1 MLLFINQIAH
11 NLDFFFSTSN
21 FLVLSLCLAFK
32 REAAEQK
39 DKVKDDKEE
48 KKRLEAEKKEQKE
61 REKKEQEARK
71 KFKVSEKAWNSVE
84 LAITPRRSRP
94 TFGDMLVHVP
104 AERKMKQSIPLLVV
118 YATYMKQVQA
128 AD

>member
-1 MLLFINQIAH
+1 M
-11 NLDFFFSTSN
+11 
-21 FLVLSLCLAFK
+21 LSLCLAFK

-71 KFKVSEKAWNSVE
+71 KFKVSEEAWNSVE
-84 LAITPRRSRP
+84 LAITPRRKRLIFGGHACSRFCRMEDE
-94 TFGDMLVHVP
+94 TINTTLSGVCYIYEASASSWL
-104 AERKMKQSIPLLVV
+104 A
-118 YATYMKQVQA
+118 
-128 AD
+128 

>member
-1 MLLFINQIAH
+1 M
-11 NLDFFFSTSN
+11 
-21 FLVLSLCLAFK
+21 LSLCLAFK

-71 KFKVSEKAWNSVE
+71 KFKVSEGDWISQLNQLWHLEGVDWH
-84 LAITPRRSRP
+84 SRTRFF
-94 TFGDMLVHVP
+94 TFLPKGRWD
-104 AERKMKQSIPLLVV
+104 KQ
-118 YATYMKQVQA
+118 YHYMKLAPA